1 MTVIVIRNA
10 QVRGRTGVDLRVR
23 GSRLEQIGHGLS
35 TSDAHEVIDARGGA
49 VIPGLHDHHLHL
61 YAMAA
66 DKASVRCGPPDV
78 RDRRELAAALAGAVG
93 DRLGWV
99 RGVGYF
105 EGVAGDLDA
114 RAVDALHRARP
125 VRIQHRSGAMWIL
138 NTAALRQ
145 AAITSATEHPGVE
158 RDAAGEPTGRIWRAD
173 SWLRDRLPATGPP
186 DLHALGTN
194 LARMG
199 ITGVTDATPDL
210 TPDSQTALVES
221 VVTGELPQR
230 LHLLGAPLNTDVQSA
245 NARVSVGPYKIV
257 IPDSGLPS
265 LDGLIHSIRDAHDH
279 GRAVAMHCVSRE
291 ALLLLL
297 AAMEEAGDR
306 AGDRIE
312 HGALIPIESIAD
324 IHRHSFS
331 VITQPGFL
339 RHRGDD
345 YRHAVPAADLPDLY
359 RCRSLVDAGVP
370 LALSSDAPYGPI
382 DPWTVIAAAS
392 DRATATG
399 AAVNS
404 AERLTAGRALR
415 AYLGSPDD
423 PGGPPRR
430 LRAGAPADLVV
441 LAVPLAQAL
450 SAPTA
455 DNVRATVIDGHIF
468 GHHLPG

>member
-10 QVRGRTGVDLRVR
+10 EVRGQTGLDLRVR
-23 GSRLEQIGHGLS
+23 GSRLEQIGRGLS
-35 TSDAHEVIDARGGA
+35 TSDAQDVIDARGGA

-61 YAMAA
+61 YATAA
-66 DKASVRCGPPDV
+66 DAASVHCGPPEV
-78 RDRRELAAALAGAVG
+78 CDRQELADALAMAAG
-93 DRLGWV
+93 DEHGWV

-105 EGVAGDLDA
+105 ESVAGDLDA
-114 RAVDALHRARP
+114 RAIDALHRDRP

-145 AAITSATEHPGVE
+145 VRITAATRHPGVE
-158 RDAAGEPTGRIWRAD
+158 LDAAGEPTGRIWRAD
-173 SWLRDRLPATGPP
+173 SWLRDRLPAAGPP
-186 DLHALGTN
+186 DLHALGAK
-194 LARMG
+194 LARKG

-210 TPDSQTALVES
+210 TPGSQTALTQS
-221 VVTGELPQR
+221 VATGELPQR
-230 LHLLGAPLNTDVQSA
+230 LHLLGVPLNAVVQQENS
-245 NARVSVGPYKIV
+245 RVSVGPYKIV

-265 LDGLIHSIRDAHDH
+265 LDNLVERIRCAHGH
-279 GRAVAMHCVSRE
+279 GRAVAVHCVSRE

-297 AAMEEAGDR
+297 AAMEEAGGR

-312 HGALIPIESIAD
+312 HGALIPVESIAD
-324 IHRHSFS
+324 IRRHGFS
-331 VITQPGFL
+331 VVTQPGFL

-345 YRHAVPAADLPDLY
+345 YRHTVDAADLPDLY

-382 DPWTVIAAAS
+382 DPWTVIAAAR
-392 DRATATG
+392 DRAGATG
-399 AAVNS
+399 APLNI
-404 AERLTAGRALR
+404 AEHLTAGEALR

-423 PGGPPRR
+423 PGGLPRR

-441 LAVPLAQAL
+441 LEVPLARAL

-468 GHHLPG
+468 WRTT